1 MPCPLLFSLYPA
13 GVRGKW
19 QGRHLIGIDGKKRV
33 DCRQT
38 TYHVLRSRPPEWP
51 ELETTLTSALTA
63 ADALESAV
71 SKVKRHILPL
81 FLIMFIANY
90 IDRVNIGFVNSHM
103 QADLGIGAA
112 AYGLGSGLFFV
123 GYALF
128 EVPSNV
134 LMQKY
139 GARAWLTR
147 IMGTWGLVAAAMA
160 FVWNDT
166 SFYVLRFLLGIAE
179 AGFFPGVVFY
189 FTQWLPQKER
199 GKAVAVFLSGS
210 ALASVLSGPIT
221 GSLLSIRGLGLQGW
235 QWMFLIEGGFS
246 IVLCGVSWL
255 LLKSRIRDASWLTA
269 EEQAVL
275 ESSIAAEQREAH
287 GGAHLPPMKLLKDPQ
302 ILLFCFLYF
311 AIQLTIYAATFWLP
325 TIIRK
330 MGGLSDFEV
339 GMFNTIPWLIAM
351 VAMYCFAVLS
361 AKWRFQQAWL
371 AVALVIAACGL
382 FASTSGNPVLS
393 FVAICF
399 SAIGFKAASSL
410 FWPIPQ
416 GYLDARVAAA
426 VIALI
431 NSVGNLGGFFA
442 PAAFGYLQQHTGS
455 ITGGLYA
462 LGVASLIAAAAG
474 FLTRNRRVNRDALP
488 EPLHSKAH

>member
-1 MPCPLLFSLYPA
+1 
-13 GVRGKW
+13 
-19 QGRHLIGIDGKKRV
+19 
-33 DCRQT
+33 
-38 TYHVLRSRPPEWP
+38 
-51 ELETTLTSALTA
+51 
-63 ADALESAV
+63 
-71 SKVKRHILPL
+71 
-81 FLIMFIANY
+81 MFIASY
-90 IDRVNIGFVNSHM
+90 IDRVNVGFVNAHM

-147 IMGTWGLVAAAMA
+147 IMGTWGIVAAAMA

-199 GKAVAVFLSGS
+199 GKAVAIFLGGS
-210 ALASVLSGPIT
+210 AFASVLSGPIT
-221 GSLLSIRGLGLQGW
+221 GSLLSIRGFGLHGW

-246 IVLCGVSWL
+246 VLLCGASWM
-255 LLKSRIRDASWLTA
+255 LLKSRIGDAHWLSASEQRALQQAITT
-269 EEQAVL
+269 EQA
-275 ESSIAAEQREAH
+275 EREAAS
-287 GGAHLPPMKLLKDPQ
+287 GSAHVSAIKLLKDPQ
-302 ILLFCFLYF
+302 IVLFCFLYF

-330 MGGLSDFEV
+330 MGGLTDFQV
-339 GMFNTIPWLIAM
+339 GLFNAVPWMIAM
-351 VAMYCFAVLS
+351 VAMYCFALLS
-361 AKWRFQQAWL
+361 ARWRFQQAWL

-382 FASTSGNPVLS
+382 FASTTGNAVLS

-399 SAIGFKAASSL
+399 SAIGFKAAASL

-416 GYLDARVAAA
+416 GYLDARVAAG

-442 PAAFGYLQQHTGS
+442 PATFGYLQQHTGS
-455 ITGGLYA
+455 VSGGLYG
-462 LGVASLIAAAAG
+462 LGVASLVAAAAA
-474 FLTRNRRVNRDALP
+474 FLTRNRRSDHLQGGHAVHRG
-488 EPLHSKAH
+488 AH